1 VLGQVLTEFK
11 GRVRLVYKDFPL
23 TFHAGARP
31 AAEAARCAGDQGQFW
46 PYHDLL
52 FLSQSAL
59 SREALISYAERLKL
73 DRAAFVA
80 CVDGGSHRDA
90 VTADIA
96 EGRALG
102 VTGTPTFFVNG
113 RKLVGSQRLDAFRE
127 AIEQALA
134 DAGRLR

>member
-1 VLGQVLTEFK
+1 VLGQVLAEFK
-11 GRVRLVYKDFPL
+11 DRARLVYKDFPL
-23 TFHAGARP
+23 PFHAGARP

-52 FLSQSAL
+52 FLAQPAF
-59 SREALISYAERLKL
+59 SRDDLAGYAERLKL
-73 DRAAFVA
+73 DRGAFVA
-80 CVDGGSHRDA
+80 CLDGGTHRDA
-90 VTADIA
+90 VSADLA

-113 RKLVGSQRLDAFRE
+113 RKLVGAQPLEVFRE

-134 DAGRLR
+134 DAARPR